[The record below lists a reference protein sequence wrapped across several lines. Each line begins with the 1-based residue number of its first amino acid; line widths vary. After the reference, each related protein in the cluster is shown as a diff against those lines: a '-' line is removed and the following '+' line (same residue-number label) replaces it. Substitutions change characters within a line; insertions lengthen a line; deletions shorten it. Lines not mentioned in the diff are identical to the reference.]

1 MVQNKYQKLLLNRI
15 ESTFANWD
23 IKKSITEKELYEFL
37 HKLKGTSGTIGL
49 HELSNFCQSQLNI
62 LSEENES
69 VIPTYSLTNFKNKIR
84 QFIEGHDEEKQEVL
98 NEMKKYDLFFED
110 MFVLIIDNDLEF
122 VSYVKELLENMGA
135 QVVIA
140 LNGKR
145 GIEHFYS
152 VRPNFILIDI
162 NLPDMEGFEVLDQIA
177 DIARTRHVPIAITS
191 VDNSRENKMKTY
203 ERGAMDFIPKPLDTD
218 IFIPYLLNREN
229 SRRKIDASV
238 VTDGLTGVGNRR
250 YFDEMIQC
258 FAESHKRTDID
269 FSLVMLD
276 LDHFKKINDNY
287 GHPAGDEVLR
297 KVGEIARNVKRD
309 SDYIFRYG
317 GEEFAFIFNNTS
329 AENAVL
335 LVNRIREQLDS
346 IVFKGDGGSFTVKFS
361 AGIATYDGDVDR
373 LISSA
378 DQALYSA
385 KRTGRNK
392 TRIYQPNAI
401 ELKRKLHIIIVD
413 DDALIRTMLYE
424 SLLEWDAIGYDLNVH
439 AFSDGP
445 TFLEADWYNAEE
457 HYIIL
462 LDGIM
467 PGMDGLEVLSRLKNK
482 YSGSNV
488 IVAMMTA
495 RTGESDIKAAIW
507 LGADDYIMKP
517 LKPADV
523 LVRVQQLT
531 NRLFN

>member
-1 MVQNKYQKLLLNRI
+1 MAQIKYQKLLLNRI
-15 ESTFANWD
+15 ETTFAKWD
-23 IKKSITEKELYEFL
+23 EEDSITEKELYNFL

-49 HELSNFCQSQLNI
+49 NELSSFCQSQLNI

-69 VIPTYSLTNFKNKIR
+69 VIPNYSLANFKNKIR
-84 QFIEGHDEEKQEVL
+84 KFIEGDVEEE
-98 NEMKKYDLFFED
+98 DLRSVNTSNVFFED
-110 MFVLIIDNDLEF
+110 MFVLIIDDDLEF
-122 VSYVKELLENMGA
+122 VSYVKELLEKMGA

-145 GIEHFYS
+145 GIERFYS

-177 DIARTRHVPIAITS
+177 DVARARHVPVAITS
-191 VDNSRENKMKTY
+191 VDSSRENKIKTY
-203 ERGAMDFIPKPLDTD
+203 ERGAMDFITKPLDTR
-218 IFIPYLLNREN
+218 IFIPYLLNREKL
-229 SRRKIDASV
+229 RKKIDESV

-250 YFDEMIQC
+250 YFDEMITY
-258 FAESHKRTDID
+258 FAESCKRTETP

-276 LDHFKKINDNY
+276 LDHFKKVNDLY
-287 GHPAGDEVLR
+287 GHPMGDEVLR
-297 KVGEIARNVKRD
+297 KVGEIARLIKRD
-309 SDYIFRYG
+309 SDYVFRYG
-317 GEEFAFIFNNTS
+317 GEEFALILNNTTS
-329 AENAVL
+329 ENAVVL
-335 LVNRIREQLDS
+335 IERIREELDG
-346 IVFKGDGGSFTVKFS
+346 IVFGTGEKTFTVKFS
-361 AGIATYDGDVDR
+361 AGIATYEGSIEDLV
-373 LISSA
+373 SSA

-392 TRIYQPNAI
+392 TVIYQHDTLA
-401 ELKRKLHIIIVD
+401 LKRKLHIIIVD

-424 SLLEWDAIGYDLNVH
+424 ELLGWNAVGFDLTVH
-439 AFSDGP
+439 AFSNGP
-445 TFLEADWYNAEE
+445 AFLEADWYNSEE

-467 PGMDGLEVLSRLKNK
+467 PGMDGLEVLSRLKNE
-482 YSGSNV
+482 YSESNV

-495 RTGESDIKAAIW
+495 RTGESDIKAALW

-517 LKPADV
+517 FKPADA

-531 NRLFN
+531 NRLFS